1 MIVRY
6 KLERSGVIA
15 HVGQDNV
22 IDTLE
27 QALLRAKGL
36 QAAVQS

>member
-1 MIVRY
+1 
-6 KLERSGVIA
+6 VIA
-15 HVGQDNV
+15 HVGRDNV

-27 QALLRAKGL
+27 QAVLYAKGL